1 MSRYGIHSRRMLTFL
16 NENPGANS
24 AEIENHLYA
33 GAEGRA
39 EKLVEYEYDR
49 DGYNEPAG
57 KMNHQKSWMTDE
69 TAKHYQNCRSGFY
82 KNVKILDSRISPVH
96 RSRGRFGYLLSP
108 YCSRTLSVDPT
119 GSRPHPGVANRDSQ
133 RMWFYRMKGP
143 NCRGEAGKGRFIYF
157 ITLKGMAALEEYG
170 A

>member
-16 NENPGANS
+16 NKNPGANS
-24 AEIENHLYA
+24 AEIVKHLYS
-33 GAEGRA
+33 GWVRD
-39 EKLVEYEYDR
+39 EKLIEYEYEKYS
-49 DGYNEPAG
+49 GNKPAG
-57 KMNHQKSWMTDE
+57 EVIRQKFWTRAED
-69 TAKHYQNCRSGFY
+69 AKHYQDNDFF
-82 KNVKILDSRISPVH
+82 KNVKILDSRTGATP

-108 YCSRTLSVDPT
+108 YCSRTLSVDPA

-157 ITLKGMAALEEYG
+157 ITLKGMAALEEHG